1 MSEKWHRLHL
11 ANHGDI
17 PPLLYKYSPASTGY
31 ELYMTDLNSM
41 WSEHLDREAILKRAE
56 EDNTPIDPSED
67 LDQFKVLLTKIQE
80 GLQSGPGSKVSLQ
93 PRTRG
98 RDHTLE
104 LRVTSK
110 LPAPLEPLV
119 WKVFLSKEAQSSMTR
134 HLLLPLIN
142 AEVEQG
148 ARQRSLIEELNKKDW
163 VLSKLFDKF
172 ETLGIDL
179 TAIFPGASGIRA
191 GRKGLTLTEMGKY
204 IKGLAPFEEESW
216 REEIF
221 KSFSG
226 SVFST
231 NIVAELS
238 EGSPNSTQLG
248 SLKLPPDGWWEG
260 LTVSNNATSS
270 TPPKDDKKPESNP
283 AANSLETDTD
293 VGSETGPD
301 EFEAMHVKSMSK
313 SHFLQRQETPP
324 RLKKLSGSPQKSS
337 RARKD
342 DNKEAQSEDEEAT
355 SPKNKFENKFEKATN
370 HKAEVHS
377 NPANNSKVP
386 LPRRSKGLG
395 KIGGKKQ
402 TKPSSSSPAPSP
414 TPSPSPSPSHGKQNP
429 SKSLID
435 EETTDE
441 DANADEE
448 PHYTLTKTKHTPTS
462 APRKVPKQSRRLGVI
477 GGKKK
482 QSTPEPEPR
491 PEPESEPEPEPSS
504 KPSRF
509 QSPEPHPP
517 PKKKKPLGRIGV
529 IGGHKSKQKAFQNRS
544 SEAPNS
550 SRTES
555 VLQPAESDQRQSNTE
570 DEEEA
575 EKKERPASRSPLLP
589 EAKKVKLKTAA
600 KPEREQ
606 TEEEKADRKREELK
620 RQLEAK
626 SKAPAKRKRRF

>member
-1 MSEKWHRLHL
+1 MSKKWHRLHL
-11 ANHGDI
+11 ANREDI
-17 PPLLYKYSPASTGY
+17 PPLLYKYSPTSTGY

-41 WSEHLDREAILKRAE
+41 WSEHLDREAILKRAD
-56 EDNTPIDPSED
+56 EDNIPIDPSED

-104 LRVTSK
+104 LRVISK

-142 AEVEQG
+142 AEAEQE

-172 ETLGIDL
+172 ETQGIDL
-179 TAIFPGASGIRA
+179 TAMFPGASGIRA

-204 IKGLAPFEEESW
+204 IKGLAPFDEEWW
-216 REEIF
+216 REEIS
-221 KSFSG
+221 KSSSG
-226 SVFST
+226 SAFST

-238 EGSPNSTQLG
+238 EGSPNSRQLG

-260 LTVSNNATSS
+260 LTLSNNATS
-270 TPPKDDKKPESNP
+270 TPPDDDKKPETNL
-283 AANSLETDTD
+283 ATDSLETDTD
-293 VGSETGPD
+293 SGSETGAD
-301 EFEAMHVKSMSK
+301 EFE
-313 SHFLQRQETPP
+313 RQETPP
-324 RLKKLSGSPQKSS
+324 RLKKRSGSPQKSS
-337 RARKD
+337 CARKED
-342 DNKEAQSEDEEAT
+342 HKEAQSEDEEAT
-355 SPKNKFENKFEKATN
+355 SPKNKFEKAAK
-370 HKAEVHS
+370 HRAEVHS
-377 NPANNSKVP
+377 NPANNPKMP

-395 KIGGKKQ
+395 TIGGKKQ
-402 TKPSSSSPAPSP
+402 TKPSLSSPSRTP
-414 TPSPSPSPSHGKQNP
+414 TPSPSPSPSHGMHNP
-429 SKSLID
+429 SKSLAN

-448 PHYTLTKTKHTPTS
+448 HQYTLTKTKHTPTS
-462 APRKVPKQSRRLGVI
+462 APRKVPQQSRRLGVI
-477 GGKKK
+477 GGRRK
-482 QSTPEPEPR
+482 QATPEP
-491 PEPESEPEPEPSS
+491 EPEPEPSS
-504 KPSRF
+504 KPFRS

-517 PKKKKPLGRIGV
+517 PKKRKPLGRIGV
-529 IGGHKSKQKAFQNRS
+529 IGGHNSKQKAVQDHS
-544 SEAPNS
+544 SEAPSS

-555 VLQPAESDQRQSNTE
+555 VLPPAETAQRQSNTE
-570 DEEEA
+570 DEA
-575 EKKERPASRSPLLP
+575 EKKERPASRSPSLR
-589 EAKKVKLKTAA
+589 EAKEPNLKTPA
-600 KPEREQ
+600 KPEREE

-626 SKAPAKRKRRF
+626 SKAPAKKKRRF

>member
-1 MSEKWHRLHL
+1 MSEKWHRLPL

-17 PPLLYKYSPASTGY
+17 PPLLYKFSPASTGY

-56 EDNTPIDPSED
+56 EDNIPIDPSED

-98 RDHTLE
+98 RGHTLE
-104 LRVTSK
+104 LKVTSK

-142 AEVEQG
+142 AEAEQE

-204 IKGLAPFEEESW
+204 IRGLAPFEEESW
-216 REEIF
+216 REEIS
-221 KSFSG
+221 KSSSG
-226 SVFST
+226 SAFST

-238 EGSPNSTQLG
+238 GGSPNSTQLG
-248 SLKLPPDGWWEG
+248 SLKLPPHGWWEG
-260 LTVSNNATSS
+260 LTVSNNATS
-270 TPPKDDKKPESNP
+270 TPPDDDKKPESNP
-283 AANSLETDTD
+283 PAESLETDTD
-293 VGSETGPD
+293 AGSETGAD
-301 EFEAMHVKSMSK
+301 EFE
-313 SHFLQRQETPP
+313 RQETPP

-337 RARKD
+337 CARKD
-342 DNKEAQSEDEEAT
+342 DNIEAQSEDEEAT
-355 SPKNKFENKFEKATN
+355 SPKNKFEKATK

-386 LPRRSKGLG
+386 LPRRSKGFG
-395 KIGGKKQ
+395 KTGGKKQ
-402 TKPSSSSPAPSP
+402 TKPSPSSLSPTP
-414 TPSPSPSPSHGKQNP
+414 TPSPSPSPSHGKHNP
-429 SKSLID
+429 SKSLAD

-448 PHYTLTKTKHTPTS
+448 PQYTLTKTKRTPTS
-462 APRKVPKQSRRLGVI
+462 APRKVPKKSRRLGVI

-504 KPSRF
+504 KPSRP
-509 QSPEPHPP
+509 QSPESHPP
-517 PKKKKPLGRIGV
+517 PKKKPLGRIGV
-529 IGGHKSKQKAFQNRS
+529 IGGPKSKQKAVQNRS
-544 SEAPNS
+544 PEAPNP

-555 VLQPAESDQRQSNTE
+555 VLPSAETDQRQSNTE
-570 DEEEA
+570 DEA
-575 EKKERPASRSPLLP
+575 EKKERPASRSPSLP
-589 EAKKVKLKTAA
+589 EAKKVKLKTPA
-600 KPEREQ
+600 KPEREE
-606 TEEEKADRKREELK
+606 TEEEKAYRKREELK

-626 SKAPAKRKRRF
+626 SKAPAKKKRRF

>member
-11 ANHGDI
+11 ANDGDV

-31 ELYMTDLNSM
+31 ELCMTDLNSI
-41 WSEHLDREAILKRAE
+41 WSERLDREAVLKRAE

-93 PRTRG
+93 PKTRG

-119 WKVFLSKEAQSSMTR
+119 WKVFISKEAQSSTTR
-134 HLLLPLIN
+134 HLLLPLIK
-142 AEVEQG
+142 AEAEQE

-163 VLSKLFDKF
+163 VLAKLFDKL

-179 TAIFPGASGIRA
+179 TTIFPGASGIRA

-216 REEIF
+216 REEIV
-221 KSFSG
+221 KSSSG
-226 SVFST
+226 SALST
-231 NIVAELS
+231 NIAAELS
-238 EGSPNSTQLG
+238 EGSPNSTLLD

-270 TPPKDDKKPESNP
+270 TPPNDNKKPTSNP
-283 AANSLETDTD
+283 SADSLETDTD
-293 VGSETGPD
+293 TGSETGPD
-301 EFEAMHVKSMSK
+301 EFE
-313 SHFLQRQETPP
+313 RQETPP
-324 RLKKLSGSPQKSS
+324 RLKKLSGSPQKSPC
-337 RARKD
+337 ARKD
-342 DNKEAQSEDEEAT
+342 ENEEVQSEDDEAT
-355 SPKNKFENKFEKATN
+355 SPKNKSEKATK
-370 HKAEVHS
+370 HKTEAHS
-377 NPANNSKVP
+377 SPAKSSKAP

-402 TKPSSSSPAPSP
+402 TKPNSSSPSP
-414 TPSPSPSPSHGKQNP
+414 TPTPSPSRSPSPSHGKHNP
-429 SKSLID
+429 TKSLTD

-441 DANADEE
+441 DADEE
-448 PHYTLTKTKHTPTS
+448 PQHTLTKTKHNPMS
-462 APRKVPKQSRRLGVI
+462 APRKGPKQSRRLGVI

-482 QSTPEPEPR
+482 QPTP
-491 PEPESEPEPEPSS
+491 EPEPEPSS
-504 KPSRF
+504 EPSQF
-509 QSPEPHPP
+509 HSPEPHRP
-517 PKKKKPLGRIGV
+517 PKKKKPLGRISV
-529 IGGHKSKQKAFQNRS
+529 IGGHRSKQKASQNSS
-544 SEAPNS
+544 SEAPDP

-555 VLQPAESDQRQSNTE
+555 VPPPAEMDQGQSNTE
-570 DEEEA
+570 DEA
-575 EKKERPASRSPLLP
+575 EKKERPASSFPSLP
-589 EAKKVKLKTAA
+589 EAKKVKLKTPA
-600 KPEREQ
+600 KPEREE

-626 SKAPAKRKRRF
+626 SKAPAKKKRRF

>member
-1 MSEKWHRLHL
+1 MSEEWHRLHL
-11 ANHGDI
+11 ANRGDI

-41 WSEHLDREAILKRAE
+41 WSEHLDREAILKRAD

-93 PRTRG
+93 SRTRG

-104 LRVTSK
+104 LRVISK

-119 WKVFLSKEAQSSMTR
+119 WKVFLSKKAQSSMTR

-142 AEVEQG
+142 AEAERE

-204 IKGLAPFEEESW
+204 IKGLAPFDEESW
-216 REEIF
+216 REEIS
-221 KSFSG
+221 KSSSG
-226 SVFST
+226 SAFSR

-270 TPPKDDKKPESNP
+270 TPSNDDKKPETNP
-283 AANSLETDTD
+283 AADSLETDTD
-293 VGSETGPD
+293 SGSETGAD
-301 EFEAMHVKSMSK
+301 EFE
-313 SHFLQRQETPP
+313 RQETPP
-324 RLKKLSGSPQKSS
+324 RLKKRSRSPRKSS
-337 RARKD
+337 CARKD
-342 DNKEAQSEDEEAT
+342 DNKEAHSEDEEAT
-355 SPKNKFENKFEKATN
+355 SPKNKFEKATK

-402 TKPSSSSPAPSP
+402 TRPSLSSPSPTP
-414 TPSPSPSPSHGKQNP
+414 TPSPSPSPSHGMHNL
-429 SKSLID
+429 SKSLAD

-448 PHYTLTKTKHTPTS
+448 QQYTLTKTKHTPTS
-462 APRKVPKQSRRLGVI
+462 APRKVPQQSRRLGVI

-482 QSTPEPEPR
+482 QATPEPEPR
-491 PEPESEPEPEPSS
+491 PERESEPEPEPSS
-504 KPSRF
+504 KPSRS

-529 IGGHKSKQKAFQNRS
+529 IGGHKSKQKAVQDRS
-544 SEAPNS
+544 SEAPSS

-555 VLQPAESDQRQSNTE
+555 VLPPAETAQRQSNTE
-570 DEEEA
+570 DEA
-575 EKKERPASRSPLLP
+575 EKKERPASRSPSLR
-589 EAKKVKLKTAA
+589 EAKEANMKTPA
-600 KPEREQ
+600 KPEREE

-626 SKAPAKRKRRF
+626 SKAPAKKKRRF